1 MSQKQDLLFC
11 KIAISNGRVTQ
22 DQAKKC
28 LAIANKREVET
39 GRRPSIGS
47 VFSKYNL
54 MRKQEVNAIYEA
66 IAKRTGIAP
75 PSVGAPAAGG
85 GGRAPSQLASRGGKP
100 SFADDRPRRVDPNTL
115 WLGVAFGVI
124 FLGIVVGLV
133 WMFVSHQGEDPE
145 EKKTA
150 KTGAAATAGANP
162 GVQDPAAG
170 AGATGAAGTG
180 AAGTSGAT
188 TPAAPV
194 KAAVMNESD
203 RLRIRQYLSD
213 ARQTSLVDAA
223 RALSS
228 LQKLEREIE
237 KKVSEGV
244 FIDPGLKAEIASEI
258 KNLKLDVSGAGSAG
272 GDADAG
278 DKLPELDDDI

>member
-28 LAIANKREVET
+28 LAIASKREVET

-75 PSVGAPAAGG
+75 PSAGAPAAGG
-85 GGRAPSQLASRGGKP
+85 GKGSTQLASRGRKP

-124 FLGIVVGLV
+124 FLGIVIGLV
-133 WMFVSHQGEDPE
+133 WMFVSHTVEDPDD
-145 EKKTA
+145 KKKA
-150 KTGAAATAGANP
+150 GKAGSAATAGVTP
-162 GVQDPAAG
+162 GAQDPAAG
-170 AGATGAAGTG
+170 AAASGAAGAATAG
-180 AAGTSGAT
+180 AAGAK
-188 TPAAPV
+188 PPPAPV

-213 ARQTSLVDAA
+213 ARQLSLVDAA
-223 RALSS
+223 RALAN
-228 LQKLEREIE
+228 LQKLELEIA
-237 KKVSEGV
+237 KKVGEGT

-258 KNLKLDVSGAGSAG
+258 KNLKLDVSGAESAG
-272 GDADAG
+272 GDAGAE
-278 DKLPELDDDI
+278 DKVPDLDDDL

>member
-28 LAIANKREVET
+28 LAIANKRELET

-75 PSVGAPAAGG
+75 PSAGAPAAGG
-85 GGRAPSQLASRGGKP
+85 GRASPQSASRGGKP

-124 FLGIVVGLV
+124 FLGIVIGLV
-133 WMFVSHQGEDPE
+133 WMFVSHTVEDPA
-145 EKKTA
+145 EKKKSAGAGVAATA
-150 KTGAAATAGANP
+150 GAEDPAAGAAATAAT
-162 GVQDPAAG
+162 AAG
-170 AGATGAAGTG
+170 AAGAKPPSAPIK
-180 AAGTSGAT
+180 AT
-188 TPAAPV
+188 
-194 KAAVMNESD
+194 VMNETD

-213 ARQTSLVDAA
+213 ARQLSLVDAA
-223 RALSS
+223 RALSN
-228 LQKLEREIE
+228 LQKLETEID
-237 KKVSEGV
+237 KKIAEGT
-244 FIDPGLKAEIASEI
+244 FIDPGLKAEVASEI
-258 KNLKLDVSGAGSAG
+258 KNLKLDVSGAESAG
-272 GDADAG
+272 GDDGAE
-278 DKLPELDDDI
+278 DKTPELDDDI

>member
-28 LAIANKREVET
+28 LAIANKRELET

-54 MRKQEVNAIYEA
+54 MRKQEVHAIYEA

-85 GGRAPSQLASRGGKP
+85 GRGSPSRGQKP
-100 SFADDRPRRVDPNTL
+100 SFADERPRRVDPNTL

-133 WMFVSHQGEDPE
+133 WMFVSHTGEDPADK
-145 EKKTA
+145 KKTA
-150 KTGAAATAGANP
+150 KGGTAATAGA
-162 GVQDPAAG
+162 QDPAAG
-170 AGATGAAGTG
+170 GATGTAG
-180 AAGTSGAT
+180 AATAGASGAK
-188 TPAAPV
+188 PPVAPV
-194 KAAVMNESD
+194 KAVVMNETD

-237 KKVSEGV
+237 KKIADGA
-244 FIDPGLKAEIASEI
+244 FIDPGLKAEISSEI
-258 KNLKLDVSGAGSAG
+258 KNLKLDISGAESVG
-272 GDADAG
+272 GDDDAG
-278 DKLPELDDDI
+278 DKAIDLDDDI

>member
-28 LAIANKREVET
+28 LAIANKRELET

-75 PSVGAPAAGG
+75 PSAGAPAAGG
-85 GGRAPSQLASRGGKP
+85 GKASPQSASRGGKP

-124 FLGIVVGLV
+124 FLGIVIGLV
-133 WMFVSHQGEDPE
+133 WMFVSHTAEDPA
-145 EKKTA
+145 EKKKSA
-150 KTGAAATAGANP
+150 GAGVAVPAGADPAAGAAATAAT
-162 GVQDPAAG
+162 AAG
-170 AGATGAAGTG
+170 AAGAKPP
-180 AAGTSGAT
+180 S
-188 TPAAPV
+188 API
-194 KAAVMNESD
+194 KAAVMNETD
-203 RLRIRQYLSD
+203 RLKIRQYLSD
-213 ARQTSLVDAA
+213 ARQLSLVDAA
-223 RALSS
+223 RALSN
-228 LQKLEREIE
+228 LQKLETEID
-237 KKVSEGV
+237 KKIAAGT
-244 FIDPGLKAEIASEI
+244 FIDPGLKAEVASEI
-258 KNLKLDVSGAGSAG
+258 KNLKLDVSGAESAG
-272 GDADAG
+272 GDDGAEG
-278 DKLPELDDDI
+278 NTPELDDDI

>member
-11 KIAISNGRVTQ
+11 KIAISNGRVSQ

-28 LAIANKREVET
+28 LAIANKRELET

-75 PSVGAPAAGG
+75 PSAGVPAAGG
-85 GGRAPSQLASRGGKP
+85 GRASSQSASRGGKP

-124 FLGIVVGLV
+124 FLGIVIGLV
-133 WMFVSHQGEDPE
+133 WMFVSHTVEDPV
-145 EKKTA
+145 EKKKKA
-150 KTGAAATAGANP
+150 GAGVAATAGA
-162 GVQDPAAG
+162 QDPAAG
-170 AGATGAAGTG
+170 AAATAAGAAG
-180 AAGTSGAT
+180 AKP
-188 TPAAPV
+188 PAAPI
-194 KAAVMNESD
+194 KATVMNETD

-213 ARQTSLVDAA
+213 ARQLSLVDAA
-223 RALSS
+223 RALSN
-228 LQKLEREIE
+228 LQKLETEID
-237 KKVSEGV
+237 KKIAQGT
-244 FIDPGLKAEIASEI
+244 FIDPGLKAEVASEI
-258 KNLKLDVSGAGSAG
+258 KNLKLDVSGAESAG
-272 GDADAG
+272 GDDGAEG
-278 DKLPELDDDI
+278 NTPELDDDL

>member
-28 LAIANKREVET
+28 LAIANKRELET
-39 GRRPSIGS
+39 GRRPSIGA

-75 PSVGAPAAGG
+75 PSAGAPAAGAGKG
-85 GGRAPSQLASRGGKP
+85 GSQLAARGSKP

-124 FLGIVVGLV
+124 FLGIVIGLV
-133 WMFVSHQGEDPE
+133 WMFVSHQVEDPAE
-145 EKKTA
+145 KKKTA
-150 KTGAAATAGANP
+150 KTGGPGTEATAGATP
-162 GVQDPAAG
+162 GGQNPAAG
-170 AGATGAAGTG
+170 GSGTAGATAGAGTG
-180 AAGTSGAT
+180 AATGAT
-188 TPAAPV
+188 PGAAPV
-194 KAAVMNESD
+194 KAAVMNDSD

-228 LQKLEREIE
+228 LQKLEREIA
-237 KKVSEGV
+237 KKTAEGV
-244 FIDPGLKAEIASEI
+244 FIDPGLIAEITSEI
-258 KNLKLDVSGAGSAG
+258 KNLKLDVSGAEGGAG
-272 GDADAG
+272 AD
-278 DKLPELDDDI
+278 DTDLDDDS

>member
-11 KIAISNGRVTQ
+11 KIAISNGRVSQ

-28 LAIANKREVET
+28 LAIANKRELET

-75 PSVGAPAAGG
+75 PSAGVPAAGG
-85 GGRAPSQLASRGGKP
+85 GRASSQSASRGGKP

-124 FLGIVVGLV
+124 FLGIVIGLV
-133 WMFVSHQGEDPE
+133 WMFVSHTVEDPV
-145 EKKTA
+145 EKKKSA
-150 KTGAAATAGANP
+150 EAGVAVPAGADPAAGAAATAAG
-162 GVQDPAAG
+162 AAG
-170 AGATGAAGTG
+170 AAGAKP
-180 AAGTSGAT
+180 
-188 TPAAPV
+188 PAAPI
-194 KAAVMNESD
+194 KATVMNETD

-213 ARQTSLVDAA
+213 ARQLSLVDAA
-223 RALSS
+223 RALSN
-228 LQKLEREIE
+228 LQKLETEID
-237 KKVSEGV
+237 KKIAAGT
-244 FIDPGLKAEIASEI
+244 FIDPGLKAEVASEI
-258 KNLKLDVSGAGSAG
+258 KNLKLDVSGAESAG
-272 GDADAG
+272 GDDGAEG
-278 DKLPELDDDI
+278 NTPELDDDL

>member
-28 LAIANKREVET
+28 LAIANKRELET

-75 PSVGAPAAGG
+75 PSAGAPAAGAGKG
-85 GGRAPSQLASRGGKP
+85 GSQLAARGSKP

-133 WMFVSHQGEDPE
+133 WMFVSHQVEDPAE
-145 EKKTA
+145 KKKTA
-150 KTGAAATAGANP
+150 KTGGPGTEATAGATP
-162 GVQDPAAG
+162 GAQDPAG
-170 AGATGAAGTG
+170 AGATGSGG
-180 AAGTSGAT
+180 AATAGASGAT
-188 TPAAPV
+188 PPVTPV

-228 LQKLEREIE
+228 LQKLQREID
-237 KKVSEGV
+237 KKTAEGV
-244 FIDPGLKAEIASEI
+244 FIDPGLIAEISSEV
-258 KNLKLDVSGAGSAG
+258 KNLKLDVSGAEGGAG
-272 GDADAG
+272 AD
-278 DKLPELDDDI
+278 DNDLDLDDDI

>member
-11 KIAISNGRVTQ
+11 KIAISNGRVSQ

-28 LAIANKREVET
+28 LAIANKRELET

-75 PSVGAPAAGG
+75 PSAGVPAAGG
-85 GGRAPSQLASRGGKP
+85 GRASSQSASRGGKP

-124 FLGIVVGLV
+124 FLGIVIGLV
-133 WMFVSHQGEDPE
+133 WMFVSHTVEDPV
-145 EKKTA
+145 KKKKKA
-150 KTGAAATAGANP
+150 GAGVAATAGA
-162 GVQDPAAG
+162 QDPAAG
-170 AGATGAAGTG
+170 AAATAAGAAG
-180 AAGTSGAT
+180 AKPPPAPIKAT
-188 TPAAPV
+188 
-194 KAAVMNESD
+194 VMNETD

-213 ARQTSLVDAA
+213 ARQLSLVDAA
-223 RALSS
+223 RALSN
-228 LQKLEREIE
+228 LQKLETEID
-237 KKVSEGV
+237 KKIAQGT
-244 FIDPGLKAEIASEI
+244 FIDPGLKAEVASEI
-258 KNLKLDVSGAGSAG
+258 KNLKLDVSGAESAG
-272 GDADAG
+272 GDDGAEG
-278 DKLPELDDDI
+278 NTPELDDDL

>member
-28 LAIANKREVET
+28 LAITNKRELET

-54 MRKQEVNAIYEA
+54 MQKQEVNAIYEA

-75 PSVGAPAAGG
+75 PSAGVPAAGG
-85 GGRAPSQLASRGGKP
+85 GRGSTQLASRGRKP
-100 SFADDRPRRVDPNTL
+100 SFADERPRRVDPNTL

-133 WMFVSHQGEDPE
+133 WMFVSHTAEDPADK
-145 EKKTA
+145 KKTA
-150 KTGAAATAGANP
+150 KGGAAATAGA
-162 GVQDPAAG
+162 QDPAAG
-170 AGATGAAGTG
+170 TAGAAAAG
-180 AAGTSGAT
+180 ASGAK
-188 TPAAPV
+188 PPLAPI
-194 KAAVMNESD
+194 KAVVMNETD

-237 KKVSEGV
+237 KKIAGGA
-244 FIDPGLKAEIASEI
+244 FIDPGLKAEISSEI
-258 KNLKLDVSGAGSAG
+258 KNLKLDVSGAESAG
-272 GDADAG
+272 GDDDAE
-278 DKLPELDDDI
+278 DKTLDLDDDI

>member
-11 KIAISNGRVTQ
+11 KIAITNGRITQ

-28 LAIANKREVET
+28 LAIAKKRELET

-54 MRKQEVNAIYEA
+54 MHKQEVNAIYEA

-75 PSVGAPAAGG
+75 PSVGAPVAGAGRG
-85 GGRAPSQLASRGGKP
+85 GSQLAARGRKP

-133 WMFVSHQGEDPE
+133 IMFITHDPAGEEDTS
-145 EKKTA
+145 KTA
-150 KTGAAATAGANP
+150 GSGAAA
-162 GVQDPAAG
+162 
-170 AGATGAAGTG
+170 AAGTTPGG
-180 AAGTSGAT
+180 ADPAPGGSASTASGRGTIPDTSV
-188 TPAAPV
+188 PV
-194 KAAVMNESD
+194 VPAVMNETQ
-203 RLRIRQYLSD
+203 RRKIRQVLTD
-213 ARQTSLVDAA
+213 ARQDSLVDSA

-228 LQKLEREIE
+228 LKKLQQEIDKQKIF
-237 KKVSEGV
+237 V
-244 FIDPGLKAEIASEI
+244 DPGLLAEIATEM
-258 KNLKLDVSGAGSAG
+258 KNLKSDLSGDTGS
-272 GDADAG
+272 DSTIE
-278 DKLPELDDDI
+278 DKLPDLDDDL

>member
-28 LAIANKREVET
+28 LAIANKRELET

-75 PSVGAPAAGG
+75 PSAGVPAAGG
-85 GGRAPSQLASRGGKP
+85 GRASSQSASRGGKP

-124 FLGIVVGLV
+124 FLGIVIGLV
-133 WMFVSHQGEDPE
+133 WMFVSHTAEDPA
-145 EKKTA
+145 EKKKSA
-150 KTGAAATAGANP
+150 GAGVAVPAGADPAAGAAATAAT
-162 GVQDPAAG
+162 AAG
-170 AGATGAAGTG
+170 AAGAKPPSAPIK
-180 AAGTSGAT
+180 AT
-188 TPAAPV
+188 
-194 KAAVMNESD
+194 VMNETD
-203 RLRIRQYLSD
+203 RLKIRQYLSD
-213 ARQTSLVDAA
+213 ARQLSLVDAA
-223 RALSS
+223 RALSN
-228 LQKLEREIE
+228 LQKLESEID
-237 KKVSEGV
+237 KKIAQGT
-244 FIDPGLKAEIASEI
+244 FIDPGLKAEVASEI
-258 KNLKLDVSGAGSAG
+258 KNLKLDVSGAESAG
-272 GDADAG
+272 GDDGAEG
-278 DKLPELDDDI
+278 NTPELDDDL